1 VGIYDGTFQVCLVR
15 IQVIVKMVE
24 DVARNAL
31 QKQTMS
37 YLNVI
42 VTYVLPMLEGVQSLS
57 KMI

>member
-1 VGIYDGTFQVCLVR
+1 MGIYDGTFQVCLVR